1 MGQSFGLSLGH
12 TDYVF
17 SVSLSPDGTRIM
29 PGFSNT
35 TNISDCE
42 MQRRGSR
49 LVSWV
54 YSVSFSLD
62 NAVCRAVGC
71 NDEVVVTAVR
81 LVVVRWGDLI
91 TGSSSCSG

>member
-1 MGQSFGLSLGH
+1 MEQFFCLSLAH

-42 MQRRGSR
+42 MQR
-49 LVSWV
+49 VSDGAAGW
-54 YSVSFSLD
+54 L
-62 NAVCRAVGC
+62 GK
-71 NDEVVVTAVR
+71 
-81 LVVVRWGDLI
+81 
-91 TGSSSCSG
+91 